1 MTIQKIFGGIIIK
14 RRKTALLLSTL
25 AICSTMMVTA
35 NAESQSTELEYTI
48 KNDPTYTVEIPAKI
62 KIAKDGSDMTIKA
75 SNVNYLDGQ
84 KVSVS
89 IAGTSYFRNQMVL
102 TNSETRAVMRYQIV
116 KEDGTVI
123 ETNGQQNQVNGVE
136 VASFTNDG
144 EVTDK
149 VLPVELPSSTTGDYS
164 GTITFDI
171 GLVDAK

>member
-1 MTIQKIFGGIIIK
+1 MK

-35 NAESQSTELEYTI
+35 NAQSQSTELEYTI

-62 KIAKDGSDMTIKA
+62 NIAKEGSDMTIKA
-75 SNVNYLDGQ
+75 SNVNYLDNQ

-102 TNSETRAVMRYQIV
+102 TNAETRAVMRYQIV
-116 KEDGTVI
+116 KSDGTVI
-123 ETNGQQNQVNGVE
+123 ETTGEKDQANGTE
-136 VASFTNDG
+136 VAAFTKDG
-144 EVTDK
+144 EVTNK
-149 VLPVELPSSTTGDYS
+149 VLPVELPSSTTGNYS

>member
-1 MTIQKIFGGIIIK
+1 MK

-35 NAESQSTELEYTI
+35 NAASQSTEFEYTL

-62 KIAKDGSDMTIKA
+62 TIAKGGSDMVIKA

-89 IAGTSYFRNQMVL
+89 IAGTNYFRNQMVL
-102 TNSETRAVMRYQIV
+102 EDSETRSTMRYQIV

-123 ETNGQQNQVNGVE
+123 ETTGGKDQANGKEIAAFTQDGQV
-136 VASFTNDG
+136 TN
-144 EVTDK
+144 K
-149 VLPVELPSSTTGDYS
+149 VLPVTQPSSKVGHYS
-164 GTITFDI
+164 GTMSFDI
-171 GLVDAK
+171 GLADVQ

>member
-1 MTIQKIFGGIIIK
+1 MK

-25 AICSTMMVTA
+25 AVFSTMMVTA

-62 KIAKDGSDMTIKA
+62 NIAKEGSDMTIKA
-75 SNVNYLDGQ
+75 SNVNYLDDQ

-102 TNSETRAVMRYQIV
+102 TNAETRAVMRYQIV
-116 KEDGTVI
+116 KPDGTVI
-123 ETNGQQNQVNGVE
+123 ETTGEKDQANGTE
-136 VASFTNDG
+136 VAAFTKDG
-144 EVTDK
+144 EVTNK
-149 VLPVELPSSTTGDYS
+149 VLPVELPSSTTGNYS

>member
-1 MTIQKIFGGIIIK
+1 MK

-62 KIAKDGSDMTIKA
+62 NIAKEGSDMKIKA
-75 SNVNYLDGQ
+75 SNVNYLDDQ

-123 ETNGQQNQVNGVE
+123 ETNGQQNQVQG
-136 VASFTNDG
+136 SR
-144 EVTDK
+144 
-149 VLPVELPSSTTGDYS
+149 SSIIY
-164 GTITFDI
+164 
-171 GLVDAK
+171 

>member
-1 MTIQKIFGGIIIK
+1 MK

-62 KIAKDGSDMTIKA
+62 NIAKEGSDMKIKA
-75 SNVNYLDGQ
+75 SNINYLDDQ

-89 IAGTSYFRNQMVL
+89 IAGTNYFRNQMVL

-123 ETNGQQNQVNGVE
+123 ETTGEKDQANGIE
-136 VASFTNDG
+136 VASFTKDG
-144 EVTDK
+144 EVTNK
-149 VLPVELPSSTTGDYS
+149 VLPVELPSSTVGNYN

>member
-1 MTIQKIFGGIIIK
+1 MK

-25 AICSTMMVTA
+25 AVCSTMMVTA

-62 KIAKDGSDMTIKA
+62 NIAKEGSDMTIKA
-75 SNVNYLDGQ
+75 SNVNYLDDQ

-102 TNSETRAVMRYQIV
+102 TNAETRAVMRYQIV
-116 KEDGTVI
+116 KPDGTVI
-123 ETNGQQNQVNGVE
+123 ETTGEKDQANGTE
-136 VASFTNDG
+136 VAAFTKDG
-144 EVTDK
+144 EVTNK
-149 VLPVELPSSTTGDYS
+149 VLPVELPSSTTGNYS